1 MKKMLER
8 KMLLQ
13 LKIELE
19 LELDFGSKLECQ
31 PELRKM
37 VDSEQPPVSGK
48 Y

>member
-1 MKKMLER
+1 MRKILVR

-19 LELDFGSKLECQ
+19 LELDFGSKLERQ
-31 PELRKM
+31 PELRKI
-37 VDSEQPPVSGK
+37 VDSVQPPVSEK